1 MQLYTVIAFH
11 YVEDRLQYL
20 EQTLSW
26 LIDINTEHTKI
37 VIQTNDVTAAQHKKL
52 KMLLSHQPKNV
63 EIEIEPIRDL
73 KDPFMLTWAHK
84 CRMLEFKDSTYTH
97 FAYLED
103 DMVLTQD
110 LVDYWIDVRS
120 RFKKRNLNL
129 IPGFFRVEFKDG
141 YAYSTDIKYPY
152 RVNDLTRV
160 TLDRVYV
167 SLPQPYQGCFF
178 MDRELVEEHISSP
191 SFSPETCRR
200 IPNTANDTRERANMG
215 NMYENIPEGFAH
227 RMLIPLDI
235 ITQCWIHHCANTYVN
250 MPDTLHGKLHAEH
263 IFTY

>member
-1 MQLYTVIAFH
+1 MKLYAVIAFH
-11 YVEDRLQYL
+11 YVEDRLKYL
-20 EQTLSW
+20 EQTISW
-26 LIDINTEHTKI
+26 LVDINTVQTKI
-37 VIQTNDVTAAQHKKL
+37 VIQTNDITEKQYATL
-52 KMLLSHQPKNV
+52 KTLLGYNMKHIEV
-63 EIEIEPIRDL
+63 EIEPIRNL
-73 KDPFMLTWAHK
+73 KDPYMLTWAHK
-84 CRMLEFKDSTYTH
+84 CRMLEFKETAFTH

-110 LVDYWIDVRS
+110 LVDYWVDVRS
-120 RFKKRNLNL
+120 RFQKRNLNL

-141 YAYSTDIKYPY
+141 RAYSVDIKHPY

-167 SLPQPYQGCFF
+167 SLPHAYQGCFL
-178 MDRELVEEHISSP
+178 MDRELVEEHIKSS

-227 RMLIPLDI
+227 RMLVPLDI
-235 ITQCWIHHCANTYVN
+235 FPECWIHHCADTYVN
-250 MPDTLHGKLHAEH
+250 MPDTEHGKLPAER